1 MARYHPPG
9 YKTVRRKVAP
19 VAAVRPAVPMET
31 QAILQK
37 QKDLQT
43 AVKLQASGQARTV
56 MIKQAAEAE
65 EAAKKEAKLDK
76 RRVAAAAKK
85 AAKAKLTKQAKKATS
100 KKVAKKAVKKVAKK
114 PAAKKPAAKKP
125 AAKKKA
131 VKKIKLIKWDDG
143 ETQKVLYQRAKKAGL
158 DVRSKDWKSEIV
170 QAIKKHNKKASK

>member
-85 AAKAKLTKQAKKATS
+85 TAKAKLTKQAKKATS
-100 KKVAKKAVKKVAKK
+100 KKVAKKAVKKV
-114 PAAKKPAAKKP
+114 AKKPAAKKP